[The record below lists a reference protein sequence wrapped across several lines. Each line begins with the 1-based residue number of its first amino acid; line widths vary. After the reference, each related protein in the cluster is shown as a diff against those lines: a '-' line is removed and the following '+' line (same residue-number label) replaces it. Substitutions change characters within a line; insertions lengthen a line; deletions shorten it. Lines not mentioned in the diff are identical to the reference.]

1 MKSFQKRPACG
12 ALFLLPFALT
22 SGYKN
27 DGQFLILPSMKNF
40 AGSDI
45 LSTTD
50 FTREDIEHIL
60 KVSEQMLPIAFK
72 EKTSNLLENKLMAA
86 LFYEP
91 STRTRLSFE
100 AAMNRLGGRVLTVV
114 GSEYSSLA
122 KGETLWDTGKMI
134 EKYVDVIVMR
144 HPQPGSPREVAES
157 ANVPVINAGD
167 GGGEHPTQALLDVF
181 TVMREHKQIDG
192 LTIALVGDL
201 KYGRTVHSLSYLLA
215 HFGVKLI
222 LVSPEK
228 LKMPGEITSHLE
240 SKKVAYEETE
250 DLEVALKNAQV
261 LYDTRVQKERFS
273 DVNEY
278 EKYKHYYVLTRDLVE
293 KYNPK
298 LTIMH
303 PLPRVGEIH
312 QNVDDLPGAA
322 YFRQAQNG
330 VAVRM
335 ALLALVLGKA

>member
-1 MKSFQKRPACG
+1 
-12 ALFLLPFALT
+12 
-22 SGYKN
+22 
-27 DGQFLILPSMKNF
+27 MKNF

-45 LSTTD
+45 LSTAD
-50 FTREDIEHIL
+50 FSREDIEHII
-60 KVSEQMLPIAFK
+60 KISEQFMPVALK
-72 EKTSNLLENKLMAA
+72 EKTSNLLEGKLMAA

-114 GSEYSSLA
+114 GSEYSSLS

-144 HPQPGSPREVAES
+144 HPQPGSPREIAES

-167 GGGEHPTQALLDVF
+167 GSGEHPTQALLDVF
-181 TVMREHKQIDG
+181 TMTREHKQVDG

-201 KYGRTVHSLSYLLA
+201 KYGRTVHSLSHLLS
-215 HFGVKLI
+215 HFDVKLI
-222 LVSPEK
+222 LVSPDK
-228 LKMPGEITSHLE
+228 LRMPAEITDLLKK
-240 SKKVAYEETE
+240 KKVAFEETE
-250 DLEVALKNAQV
+250 SLEHALKNAQV

-273 DVNEY
+273 DPNEY
-278 EKYKHYYVLTRDLVE
+278 EKFKHYYVLTRELVE
-293 KYNPK
+293 QYNPK

-303 PLPRVGEIH
+303 PLPRVGEIN

-335 ALLALVLGKA
+335 ALLAMVLGKA

>member
-1 MKSFQKRPACG
+1 
-12 ALFLLPFALT
+12 
-22 SGYKN
+22 
-27 DGQFLILPSMKNF
+27 MKNF
-40 AGSDI
+40 KGSDI

-50 FTREDIEHIL
+50 FSRDDIEHIM
-60 KVSEQMLPIAFK
+60 KISEQFLPVAFK

-100 AAMNRLGGRVLTVV
+100 TAMNRLGGRVLTVV
-114 GSEYSSLA
+114 GTEYSSLA
-122 KGETLWDTGKMI
+122 KGETLWDTGKMM

-144 HPQPGSPREVAES
+144 HPQPGSPKEVAES
-157 ANVPVINAGD
+157 ADVPVINAGD

-181 TVMREHKQIDG
+181 TVMREHKKIDG

-201 KYGRTVHSLSYLLA
+201 KYGRTVHSLCYLFA
-215 HFGVKLI
+215 HYDVKLI
-222 LVSPEK
+222 MVSPDK
-228 LKMPGEITSHLE
+228 LKMPAEITDHL
-240 SKKVAYEETE
+240 KKKKIVFEETE
-250 DLEVALKNAQV
+250 NLEVALKNAQV
-261 LYDTRVQKERFS
+261 LYDTRVQKERFA

-312 QNVDDLPGAA
+312 VSVDDMPGAA

-335 ALLALVLGKA
+335 ALLSLVLGKA

>member
-1 MKSFQKRPACG
+1 MTAQVKTDAILSKNCQFFHPLSF
-12 ALFLLPFALT
+12 
-22 SGYKN
+22 
-27 DGQFLILPSMKNF
+27 MKNF

-45 LSTTD
+45 LSTAD
-50 FTREDIEHIL
+50 FSREDIEHIIE
-60 KVSEQMLPIAFK
+60 VSEQFMPVALK
-72 EKTSNLLENKLMAA
+72 EKTSNLLEGKLMAA

-114 GSEYSSLA
+114 GSEYSSLS

-167 GGGEHPTQALLDVF
+167 GSGEHPTQALLDVF
-181 TVMREHKQIDG
+181 TMTREHKKIDG

-201 KYGRTVHSLSYLLA
+201 KYGRTVHSLSHLLS
-215 HFGVKLI
+215 HFDVKLI
-222 LVSPEK
+222 LVSPDK
-228 LKMPGEITSHLE
+228 LRMPAEITDLLKK
-240 SKKVAYEETE
+240 KKVAFEETE
-250 DLEVALKNAQV
+250 RLEFALKNAQV
-261 LYDTRVQKERFS
+261 LYDTRVQKERFA

-278 EKYKHYYVLTRDLVE
+278 EKYKHYYVLTRNLVE
-293 KYNPK
+293 QFNPK

-303 PLPRVGEIH
+303 PLPRVGEI
-312 QNVDDLPGAA
+312 NRDVDDLPGAA

-330 VAVRM
+330 EAVRM
-335 ALLALVLGKA
+335 SLLAMVLGKA

>member
-1 MKSFQKRPACG
+1 
-12 ALFLLPFALT
+12 
-22 SGYKN
+22 
-27 DGQFLILPSMKNF
+27 MKNF

-45 LSTTD
+45 LSTMD
-50 FTREDIEHIL
+50 FTRDDIEHII
-60 KVSEQMLPIAFK
+60 KVSDQFMPIAMK
-72 EKTSNLLENKLMAA
+72 EKTSNLLDGKLMAA

-144 HPQPGSPREVAES
+144 HPQPGSPKELALS
-157 ANVPVINAGD
+157 ADVPVINAGD

-181 TVMREHKQIDG
+181 TMVREHKKIDG

-201 KYGRTVHSLSYLLA
+201 KYGRTVHSLSYLLS
-215 HFGVKLI
+215 HYKVKLI
-222 LVSPEK
+222 LVSPDK
-228 LKMPGEITSHLE
+228 LRMPSEITDHL
-240 SKKVAYEETE
+240 KKQKVSFEETE
-250 DLEVALKNAQV
+250 SLEHALKNAQV
-261 LYDTRVQKERFS
+261 LYDTRVQKERFA
-273 DVNEY
+273 DVKEY

-312 QNVDDLPGAA
+312 ESVDDMPGAA

-335 ALLALVLGKA
+335 ALLSLVLGKA